1 MAFTRNLTPLVSRRS
16 LTSSTSRRSL
26 TLRIIRKQY
35 LIEQLKQFKQGTP
48 EHEATSKALDEILDE
63 LDKLRDLGKELAH
76 D

>member
-1 MAFTRNLTPLVSRRS
+1 MAFE
-16 LTSSTSRRSL
+16 LTSAV

-76 D
+76 DWGVKHARL